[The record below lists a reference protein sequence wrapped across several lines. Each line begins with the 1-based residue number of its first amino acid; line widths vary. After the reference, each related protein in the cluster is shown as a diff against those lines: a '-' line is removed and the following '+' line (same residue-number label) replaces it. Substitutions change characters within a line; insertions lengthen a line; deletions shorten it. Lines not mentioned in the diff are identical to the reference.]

1 MIDLGLTLIQQRLCA
16 IAEELQILQD
26 AAEQLPEPYREELK
40 NDLLRFGIN

>member
-26 AAEQLPEPYREELK
+26 AAEQLPEPYREEVK